1 MGHDDLWHKY
11 HERLTELGVVTPRV
25 FMHASQANLVHET
38 DGMYG
43 SVPVRLEY
51 HVGNMDW
58 PGWVD
63 VYDGEHYLMFI
74 HMLAGYSSAVVSSV
88 HLFLG
93 GNKWPS

>member
-11 HERLTELGVVTPRV
+11 HAKLTELGVITPLV
-25 FMHASQANLVHET
+25 FLHSSQANMIHET

-43 SVPVRLEY
+43 TTPVRLEY

-63 VYDGEHYLMFI
+63 VYMGESYIMFI
-74 HMLAGYSSAVVSSV
+74 SMHGGYNGTVKSSV
-88 HLFLG
+88 YILDARRKRYG
-93 GNKWPS
+93 